1 MIVEQMLTF
10 VTESQ
15 RNAPLDDLKD

>member
-10 VTESQ
+10 VTELQ